1 MILLALVKSLSK
13 RILQFTINVSIKA
26 KWINLRKPW
35 FTKGLLNPQGRK
47 ICYIS
52 LSLITLTLPMKMHI
66 SRTKTNLLILFE
78 LLSVHIMKNKLKSYK
93 LLGKFLIEIKE
104 SVVYHPI
111 QRKQLIYLANDFTNI
126 GPNLASKIPALNQ
139 SRIIL
144 FYPQNQSIQYF
155 QMLQMSKKLLNY
167 VVLIVQVLLSVMK
180 HFYELN

>member
-13 RILQFTINVSIKA
+13 SILQFTINVSIKA

-93 LLGKFLIEIKE
+93 LLGKFLIEIKA

-111 QRKQLIYLANDFTNI
+111 QRKQPIYLANDYEHWPQF
-126 GPNLASKIPALNQ
+126 SKQNSCIKSKSHNSILPPKLVNSIFLDAANEQ
-139 SRIIL
+139 EIIEL
-144 FYPQNQSIQYF
+144 CSTYRSGTA
-155 QMLQMSKKLLNY
+155 
-167 VVLIVQVLLSVMK
+167 VG
-180 HFYELN
+180 YETFL